1 MRQGSTVAQ
10 LTAQSRL
17 VDRAVNPKLV
27 QNFNRAEKEQMSA
40 IVAEKEATEMVA
52 EGLWAVHQIVARF

>member
-52 EGLWAVHQIVARF
+52 EGL